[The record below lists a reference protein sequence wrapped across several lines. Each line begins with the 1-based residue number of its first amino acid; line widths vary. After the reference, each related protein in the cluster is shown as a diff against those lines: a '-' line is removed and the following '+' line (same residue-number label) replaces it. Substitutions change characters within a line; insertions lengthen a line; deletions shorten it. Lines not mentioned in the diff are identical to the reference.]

1 MNSNCN
7 QGERCGYSKTKWF
20 ARFAR
25 KEGIG
30 DKKLIHAV
38 QEIEKGL
45 NDSDLGEG
53 LIKKRP
59 ARPGEGKRGGYRTI
73 IVFRA
78 GDPAVFVYGF
88 PKSAKATLNA
98 AELDGYQK
106 LAQIYL
112 TFSAESLTK
121 ALNEGELEEVN
132 GNGEQI
138 SK

>member
-1 MNSNCN
+1 MPIF
-7 QGERCGYSKTKWF
+7 KTKWF

-25 KEGIG
+25 KESIS
-30 DKKLIHAV
+30 DKKLIDAV
-38 QEIEKGL
+38 REIEKGL
-45 NDSDLGEG
+45 NDGDLGEG
-53 LIKKRP
+53 LIKKRVP
-59 ARPGEGKRGGYRTI
+59 RPGEGKRGGYRTI

-78 GDPAVFVYGF
+78 GDLAVFVYGF
-88 PKSAKATLNA
+88 PKSARANLKT

-132 GNGEQI
+132 DNGEQI